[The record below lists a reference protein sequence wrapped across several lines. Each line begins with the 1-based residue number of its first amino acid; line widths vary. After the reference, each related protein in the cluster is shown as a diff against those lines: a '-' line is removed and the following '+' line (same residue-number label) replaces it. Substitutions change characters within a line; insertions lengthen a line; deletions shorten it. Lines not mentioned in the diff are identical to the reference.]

1 MAKSAR
7 QNALP
12 FRVPL
17 PWNQSKR
24 LIGGGRPS
32 RFRLAA
38 SSCHVSPRAASRSLM
53 WPSARFPR
61 LVLGGHPKIIE
72 KLSHNFAATLNFL
85 LVGRSFGRSAYLA
98 LRPDRNAI
106 GARRFLCH
114 GISRFH
120 WILRMRTDLPLTG
133 QCLDEL
139 DSDFDPTR
147 HRHIE
152 SLPLNLDLCAS
163 AVQSRWCLAPAF
175 SCSGRATIKACGR
188 NRIGLRL
195 LRTRPRTL
203 WLAVK
208 RDDAAAAAD
217 EAARAR

>member
-1 MAKSAR
+1 MV
-7 QNALP
+7 
-12 FRVPL
+12 F
-17 PWNQSKR
+17 
-24 LIGGGRPS
+24 
-32 RFRLAA
+32 
-38 SSCHVSPRAASRSLM
+38 
-53 WPSARFPR
+53 
-61 LVLGGHPKIIE
+61 
-72 KLSHNFAATLNFL
+72 
-85 LVGRSFGRSAYLA
+85 RSFTGSFSLDRS
-98 LRPDRNAI
+98 DENV
-106 GARRFLCH
+106 
-114 GISRFH
+114 
-120 WILRMRTDLPLTG
+120 LPLTG

-152 SLPLNLDLCAS
+152 PLPLNLDLCAP

-188 NRIGLRL
+188 NCTGLRL

-208 RDDAAAAAD
+208 RDDATAAAD

>member
-1 MAKSAR
+1 M
-7 QNALP
+7 
-12 FRVPL
+12 
-17 PWNQSKR
+17 
-24 LIGGGRPS
+24 
-32 RFRLAA
+32 
-38 SSCHVSPRAASRSLM
+38 SPAC
-53 WPSARFPR
+53 PR
-61 LVLGGHPKIIE
+61 RTPKIIE
-72 KLSHNFAATLNFL
+72 KLSHNFAAARNFL
-85 LVGRSFGRSAYLA
+85 LVGGSFGRNAYLA
-98 LRPDRNAI
+98 LVPDRNAI

-114 GISRFH
+114 GIHNFTGSVRSR
-120 WILRMRTDLPLTG
+120 TALPLTG

-152 SLPLNLDLCAS
+152 PLWLSLDLCVS
-163 AVQSRWCLAPAF
+163 AVQSRWWLAPAF

-188 NRIGLRL
+188 NCIGLRL

-208 RDDAAAAAD
+208 RDDATAAAD